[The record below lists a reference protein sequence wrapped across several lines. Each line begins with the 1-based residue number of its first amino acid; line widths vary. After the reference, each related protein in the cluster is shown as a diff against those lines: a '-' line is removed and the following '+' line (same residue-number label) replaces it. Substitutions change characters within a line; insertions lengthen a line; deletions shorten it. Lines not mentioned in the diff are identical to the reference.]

1 MKLNTLT
8 SLLFAFCLGTSFAQ
22 GGDSEADQLDQMR
35 NFFCVTATQ
44 RYLMK
49 KSSELPPLADP
60 RELPASWRKL
70 LALQYANCLQDV
82 MDQSLLMKLAQ
93 ARTPDDLDQIYF
105 PFYDKID
112 IKSYLKESN
121 FDLTKED
128 QEMLEL
134 SHRTAKK
141 IVEMQEEH
149 KKQQERAKA
158 NGMQMDDQ
166 QGNQYNNQE
175 QVSTNW
181 IDWVL
186 NSQFRN
192 VILLSLVGLA
202 VLIIGSLGN
211 MLKAG
216 DAKKDEQ
223 SKRKKDKEE
232 KKKQQ
237 RKISSS
243 SLSEEEKPKDNKQN
257 APKESQESGEESAQE
272 GNKQKNAGK
281 QEKPIKKRG

>member
-8 SLLFAFCLGTSFAQ
+8 ALFLAICVGTAIAQ
-22 GGDSEADQLDQMR
+22 HEESEADQLENMR

-49 KSSELPPLADP
+49 RSSELPPLADP

-70 LALQYANCLQDV
+70 LALQFGNCLEDV
-82 MDQSLLMKLAQ
+82 MDQSLLLKLAQ

-105 PFYDKID
+105 PFYDKIE
-112 IKSYLKESN
+112 IKSYLAEGQ
-121 FDLTKED
+121 FDLTKQD

-134 SHRTAKK
+134 SQKTAKK

-149 KKQQERAKA
+149 KKQQERAQSS
-158 NGMQMDDQ
+158 GR
-166 QGNQYNNQE
+166 QGHDHQNRQSEGQE
-175 QVSTNW
+175 QSSTNW
-181 IDWVL
+181 IDWVM

-211 MLKAG
+211 LLSGG
-216 DAKKDEQ
+216 DAKKAEQ
-223 SKRKKDKEE
+223 SQRKKDAN
-232 KKKQQ
+232 KQQ
-237 RKISSS
+237 G
-243 SLSEEEKPKDNKQN
+243 KDNTSSQPKRERF
-257 APKESQESGEESAQE
+257 APTPPVSGDEAAEDA
-272 GNKQKNAGK
+272 QKNAGK
-281 QEKPIKKRG
+281 QEKPIRKRG